1 MDSNHVS
8 SLQNHTQR
16 SFFLYC
22 TYRYFKTFTESFLD
36 IARKNEKKT
45 NKSGCVAEDMSSKT
59 GAFTRVFRPLLCN
72 KGSLLFRALCRV
84 NGTMKHEDVLNIDE
98 DTSIT
103 RFEFNHKDVVKVF
116 ASIVSNVKAARAR
129 STTVLGISQ
138 DAQIEYCTF
147 KQYANGCGSPTQL
160 HFESDSC
167 GLQLLVNGR
176 EVCAI
181 SSVKHKSKDQGVQEA
196 AAVVRNK
203 FREQSNNIEVTT
215 LEELQHGDV
224 TKVVVTGVYILPKTP
239 GKYRERDLVLMRIKP
254 HTVDLQVGLKD
265 GKPEI
270 KRFFTTTEVSAEY
283 NCIRK
288 QFFVHIP
295 FKVVRNG
302 INQSWKS
309 WQHDVRITHSLS
321 SLSLCI
327 CTCVYRARMF
337 VRRKKIKRRE
347 TRCPAMYI
355 TKSFLQK
362 DKNLEHNLRILCWN
376 QTFRCDMLCV

>member
-1 MDSNHVS
+1 
-8 SLQNHTQR
+8 
-16 SFFLYC
+16 
-22 TYRYFKTFTESFLD
+22 
-36 IARKNEKKT
+36 
-45 NKSGCVAEDMSSKT
+45 MSSKT

-84 NGTMKHEDVLNIDE
+84 NGTMKHEDVLKILD
-98 DTSIT
+98 DGKSIA
-103 RFEFNHKDVVKVF
+103 RFEFNVEDVVKVF

-138 DAQIEYCTF
+138 DAQIQYCTF
-147 KQYANGCGSPTQL
+147 KQYSNGRGSSTQL
-160 HFESDSC
+160 HFEKKSC
-167 GLQLLVNGR
+167 ALHLLVNGR

-224 TKVVVTGVYILPKTP
+224 TKVVVTGVYILPKNP
-239 GKYRERDLVLMRIKP
+239 GKCRERDLVLMRIKP

-270 KRFFTTTEVSAEY
+270 KRFFTTTEVSVEY
-283 NCIRK
+283 NCIRR

-295 FKVVRNG
+295 FKVTRNG

-321 SLSLCI
+321 SLSLSICI